1 MHSAVEDLLGSMK
14 NLCQAIIWSACFM
27 ELSADDIVNPDSA
40 VKALEDIAS
49 VLQAATAEEKQAFR
63 RECCEEAL
71 RLEKNPTYAK
81 TAEFV
86 RGLPE
91 YVGI

>member
-1 MHSAVEDLLGSMK
+1 MK
-14 NLCQAIIWSACFM
+14 NLCQAIIWSACFL
-27 ELSADDIVNPDSA
+27 EQSPDDIVDPDSA

-49 VLQAATAEEKQAFR
+49 ALQAATEEEKEAFR
-63 RECCEEAL
+63 RECSEEAS

-86 RGLPE
+86 RRLPE
-91 YVGI
+91 SVGI